1 MRNRSAAINTSFPP
15 NLLGAHRY
23 TISDGMCAL
32 PGDSCGGHCPCCA
45 CPKGE
50 ATLPL
55 RRRKKRLPYCTLTDH
70 DNDELRRYRV
80 LRALCVAERRL
91 ADAKVFEH
99 THIRRQLRRWK

>member
-1 MRNRSAAINTSFPP
+1 MRSRSAAIKTSFPP

-55 RRRKKRLPYCTLTDH
+55 RRRRKRLPYCPLTDH
-70 DNDELRRYRV
+70 DNVELRRYRA
-80 LRALCVAERRL
+80 LRALRAAERRWNHAEVL
-91 ADAKVFEH
+91 EH
-99 THIRRQLRRWK
+99 ANIRRKSGWRK